1 MRIGTENPNMFKRRD
16 LLKFAATS
24 VAAAVVDQTPAHAQS
39 PPQAAAA
46 APETPAPSFDPAK
59 ILDMAR
65 DLAKRPYKA
74 PNAPLTDPFASLTY
88 DLYVGI
94 KSKPDNYIWKN
105 DNAGF
110 VIE

>member
-24 VAAAVVDQTPAHAQS
+24 VAAAVVDQAPAHAQS
-39 PPQAAAA
+39 PAAAPA
-46 APETPAPSFDPAK
+46 PNSAPETPAPSFDPVK

-74 PNAPLTDPFASLTY
+74 PNAPLVDPFASLTY

-94 KSKPDNYIWKN
+94 KSK
-105 DNAGF
+105 
-110 VIE
+110 